1 LAAVRPS
8 LTVRRNLAIGL
19 AVATLLVARTWAS
32 RRHHAAALA
41 HRDVA
46 AFEAQYSTLR
56 SLRDTIDVTRAR
68 GQDRTPRGEPLDGAV
83 RRFTDRRA
91 TVQGALTQITRGVLP
106 PPDRAALSRMALTL
120 STDLADDGLAS
131 DTALSDREACDARPA
146 VAGEPTD
153 TAAAGRLERHLYV
166 CFGRAAARIV
176 AGRDTMDRLT
186 VAARIGEADDPAER
200 RRLFMAL
207 GPLWRT
213 VNGDDGAGSPYRAM
227 LRLVAA
233 RGTRATPSPLERAR
247 MLGVDPVAAERWLT
261 ATLDAWRTA
270 TPDSLI
276 EPWDYQYLA
285 GAAGRRLNARIPR
298 DSLLPITQRYY
309 RSLGADV
316 SRLGVHYDLDARSG
330 KTPVANTTFGAR
342 GHADAIAWVPS
353 ESWVF
358 ATYGTGGID
367 NLEELIHET
376 GHAAHLAAIR
386 TRPAYEDWPDS
397 DPFTEAVPDIAAL
410 EVYEPLW
417 QSVFLGDS
425 VPTPVAMRAKYAG
438 VVLDITWALFEVRLY
453 EHPEADPNHV
463 WTELTSR
470 YLHIRPHPELSWWA
484 TRGQLIDAPGYMMN
498 YALGAVIVAA
508 LRERVRTVHG
518 PFDGGD
524 PAWYPWLSEHLLRF
538 GRSRPTRDVLEE
550 FLGRPLS
557 IDPLLRDLARMQ
569 PTSARAR

>member
-1 LAAVRPS
+1 M
-8 LTVRRNLAIGL
+8 
-19 AVATLLVARTWAS
+19 ATLLVDRACALHGRPAVADAD
-32 RRHHAAALA
+32 RGVAAL
-41 HRDVA
+41 
-46 AFEAQYSTLR
+46 EAQYSILR

-68 GQDRTPRGEPLDGAV
+68 GQDRTPRGEPVDSAAH
-83 RRFTDRRA
+83 RFTDRRA
-91 TVQGALTQITRGVLP
+91 RAQDALTQIA
-106 PPDRAALSRMALTL
+106 RAALSPSDSAALATMSLTL
-120 STDLADDGLAS
+120 STDLADDRPGA
-131 DTALSDREACDARPA
+131 DTAPSDGEGCDTTPS
-146 VAGEPTD
+146 VGDQPTD
-153 TAAAGRLERHLYV
+153 TAALGRLGRHLYA
-166 CFGRAAARIV
+166 CFGRAASHV
-176 AGRDTMDRLT
+176 VVGRDTMDRLT

-213 VNGDDGAGSPYRAM
+213 VNGDGGAGSPYRAM
-227 LRLVAA
+227 LRMAVA
-233 RGTRATPSPLERAR
+233 RGMPSPLERAR
-247 MLGVDPVAAERWLT
+247 MLGVDPMAAERWLT

-276 EPWDYQYLA
+276 EPWDYHYLA
-285 GAAGRRLNARIPR
+285 GAAGRRLNGRVPR
-298 DSLLPITQRYY
+298 DSLLPVTRRYY

-316 SRLGVHYDLDARSG
+316 SRLGVHYDLDPHSG

-342 GHADAIAWVPS
+342 GHGDASAWVPS

-376 GHAAHLAAIR
+376 GHAVHLAAIR

-417 QSVFLGDS
+417 QLAFLGDS
-425 VPTPVAMRAKYAG
+425 AATPVAIRAKYAG
-438 VVLDITWALFEVRLY
+438 VVLDIAWALFEVRLH
-453 EHPEADPNHV
+453 EHPEADPNQV
-463 WTELTSR
+463 WTDLTSH
-470 YLHIRPHPELSWWA
+470 YLHITPHPELSWWA

-508 LRERVRTVHG
+508 LRERVRMAHG
-518 PFDGGD
+518 RFDVGD
-524 PAWYPWLSEHLLRF
+524 PTWYPWLSEHLLRF
-538 GRSRPTRDVLEE
+538 GLSRPARDVLEE
-550 FLGRPLS
+550 FLGAPLS

-569 PTSARAR
+569 ATLARAR